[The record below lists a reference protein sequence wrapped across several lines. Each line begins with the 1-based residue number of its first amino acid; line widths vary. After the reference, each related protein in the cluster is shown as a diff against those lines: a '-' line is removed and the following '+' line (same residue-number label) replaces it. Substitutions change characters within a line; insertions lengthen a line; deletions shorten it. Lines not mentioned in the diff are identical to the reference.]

1 MTNDILEVAQ
11 LGVEAESFKSS
22 RLGQYMVESAKDEI
36 LAASELLCTVDPY
49 DREQIEKLQNEV
61 YRANS
66 FISWLNQ
73 LIEDS
78 NFVIQEM
85 RDEE

>member
-1 MTNDILEVAQ
+1 MTDLLETAQ

-22 RLGQYMVESAKDEI
+22 RLGQYMVERAKGEI
-36 LAASELLCTVDPY
+36 IDASELLCTVEPEDV
-49 DREQIEKLQNEV
+49 RQIMHLQNQV

-73 LIEDS
+73 LIEDG